1 MSQVPWTSLT
11 KACHL
16 PSTAMASYQLT
27 KALVEVDVEVVE
39 AKEGARGE
47 EVAMSVAAPH
57 PRSGKISHQKK
68 ELGFFKHEI
77 IIIKEEEK
85 MAGEVE
91 VLMLNQ

>member
-47 EVAMSVAAPH
+47 EVATPH